1 MENLDLDFL
10 AALANVIKE
19 LENST
24 LKYIEPSTLGV
35 HLPIETK
42 P

>member
-10 AALANVIKE
+10 AALANVIKK

-24 LKYIEPSTLGV
+24 LKYIETRWRN
-35 HLPIETK
+35 
-42 P
+42 